1 MSGRG
6 HMKILKSAMFV
17 KKIFKIHILEIKNL
31 VKLGTIVIIQLNVE
45 IFHIG
50 SNYDYQFIIKKILE
64 EVVRQYTCLEENDK

>member
-1 MSGRG
+1 
-6 HMKILKSAMFV
+6 MKILKSAMFV